1 MYAPLFYSEEELKY
15 REQVGAFVEKEIA
28 PHVAVMDRE
37 NKYPFELLRKLGEND
52 YIGVRFPKEYGGAGK
67 NLVCETIVNE
77 QVGRASIAM
86 ACGRSCV
93 SYVAHAINAYGTDEQ
108 KKKYLPLMFEG
119 EWPAS
124 ECVTEAYVGS
134 DAARMRTVATKE
146 GDWYSLKGEKRFQA
160 NGGAARVL
168 LVYAITDT
176 SVNPRKGM
184 SAFILEKGWDGLYT
198 ARQFDTLGYRGLEV
212 VSEMVFKNVK
222 VPQANLL
229 GKEGDGWEMLMS
241 MLNSERVIVAAAFI
255 GAAQACLEIAAKYSN
270 ERIAF
275 HQPIRKWEGINF
287 KIADMTTTIES
298 ARFLCIQAARMID
311 MGLKADKE
319 VAMSKLVATEGAF
332 KVTSEAMQ
340 ILGGIGYT
348 TDYPIERHFR
358 DARLGLLIA
367 GSSEMM
373 RLIIQRE
380 AYKEMLA

>member
-1 MYAPLFYSEEELKY
+1 
-15 REQVGAFVEKEIA
+15 
-28 PHVAVMDRE
+28 
-37 NKYPFELLRKLGEND
+37 
-52 YIGVRFPKEYGGAGK
+52 
-67 NLVCETIVNE
+67 
-77 QVGRASIAM
+77 
-86 ACGRSCV
+86 
-93 SYVAHAINAYGTDEQ
+93 
-108 KKKYLPLMFEG
+108 MFEG

-134 DAARMRTVATKE
+134 DAARMRTVATRK

-160 NGGAARVL
+160 NGGVARVL

-184 SAFILEKGWDGLYT
+184 SAFILEKGWDGLHT

-275 HQPIRKWEGINF
+275 HQPIRKWEGISY

-298 ARFLCIQAARMID
+298 ARLLCIQATRMID

-332 KVTSEAMQ
+332 RVISEAMQ

-348 TDYPIERHFR
+348 TEYPIERHFL
-358 DARLGLLIA
+358 DSKNGPFVV